1 MDYGLK
7 RRYEQFVESDF
18 FKEQL
23 RINDSLNSRLD
34 FQVLFPFRADD
45 PEASY
50 FHSFPTDYPRFIKL
64 ISGVSSLDS
73 SGLLK
78 ADAYNKIAFRAESV
92 LDVPSNSPVGRGQ
105 VLNALRLR
113 AGDRARRINPDKEI
127 HLTDR
132 ESRVVTL
139 NGLSLEE
146 ALARE
151 CANRD
156 VLYNV
161 NGTYGEY
168 RGNNSVLK
176 FFSKLLNN
184 EPWYHNPKLVEAV
197 FGREKGILVEMFDGS
212 NIHSGENYLDLKEGD
227 PVAVLACSRLRG
239 FSISDLEEE
248 VFVGEVEECDGNS
261 FTAKDAYIRLCGID
275 GKPLTVKLDEGGSKV
290 YFREGHPFGSSAL
303 DKINE
308 RRYKIF
314 GVKPRKDFEGFST
327 DDTVDATTWYNK
339 LNTF

>member
-1 MDYGLK
+1 
-7 RRYEQFVESDF
+7 V
-18 FKEQL
+18 
-23 RINDSLNSRLD
+23 
-34 FQVLFPFRADD
+34 
-45 PEASY
+45 
-50 FHSFPTDYPRFIKL
+50 
-64 ISGVSSLDS
+64 
-73 SGLLK
+73 
-78 ADAYNKIAFRAESV
+78 
-92 LDVPSNSPVGRGQ
+92 
-105 VLNALRLR
+105 
-113 AGDRARRINPDKEI
+113 GDRSRIINFE
-127 HLTDR
+127 
-132 ESRVVTL
+132 RVIFDIDSDGNRL
-139 NGLSLEE
+139 SFNGLSLEE
-146 ALARE
+146 ALARN
-151 CANRD
+151 CAKRKVWYKVD
-156 VLYNV
+156 
-161 NGTYGEY
+161 GTYGEY
-168 RGNNSVLK
+168 RGNNPVLK